1 MNFHCW
7 RAVPITF
14 VALICL
20 AGCKGHFKFS
30 DDQYRALG
38 SPEPSSRLGALR
50 QGLTPRKEVSDAL
63 HLGLSDMARSP
74 FSSFDAARDK
84 APYAL
89 SIFAL
94 RQDFQE

>member
-7 RAVPITF
+7 RIVPITF

-20 AGCKGHFKFS
+20 GGCKGHFKFS

-38 SPEPSSRLGALR
+38 SPEPTGRLGVLR
-50 QGLTPRKEVSDAL
+50 QDSIPQKQMSTPHA
-63 HLGLSDMARSP
+63 
-74 FSSFDAARDK
+74 FSIA
-84 APYAL
+84 
-89 SIFAL
+89 AL